1 MPNTYQKSLI
11 VTDKHLDDQNHVNNV
26 VYLQW
31 VQEIAKEHWELKT
44 TQEIEDAYF
53 WVVVEHTIKYKDQA
67 YLGDKLDVK
76 TYVDRNE
83 GVRSYRYVNI
93 YREDKLLVETMTTW
107 CLMDKKRNRPTRVP
121 TEISALFG
129 IIEN

>member
-1 MPNTYQKSLI
+1 MPNTYQKSLT

-107 CLMDKKRNRPTRVP
+107 CLIDKKRNRPTRVP